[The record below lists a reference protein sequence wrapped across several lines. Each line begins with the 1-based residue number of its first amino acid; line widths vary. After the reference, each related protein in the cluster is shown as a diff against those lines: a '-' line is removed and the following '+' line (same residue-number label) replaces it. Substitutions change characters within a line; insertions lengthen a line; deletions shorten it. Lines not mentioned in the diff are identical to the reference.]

1 MYSRRTI
8 PFLCLVAST
17 VATADQP
24 AKGPTSVH
32 EFEMRSIDGTPV
44 KLSAYKDHVLVII
57 NVASK

>member
-1 MYSRRTI
+1 
-8 PFLCLVAST
+8 
-17 VATADQP
+17 
-24 AKGPTSVH
+24 VH